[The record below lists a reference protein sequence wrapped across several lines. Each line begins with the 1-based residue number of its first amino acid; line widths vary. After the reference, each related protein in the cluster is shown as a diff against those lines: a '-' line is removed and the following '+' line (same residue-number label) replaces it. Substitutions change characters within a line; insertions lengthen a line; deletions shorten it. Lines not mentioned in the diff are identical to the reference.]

1 VKKELAAKYKFAI
14 GFAWM
19 VITFWSCTNDI
30 NGLGKDLL
38 LPGDLVRVGKVIET
52 NIKAFQ
58 ETDLKQRTDR
68 PVNNLLGSLNDPIF
82 GKTTAD
88 FACQFRLPTYPL
100 YKENDIIDSL
110 VFYTAYKYIYGDT
123 LTPQT
128 FKVYELASDLS
139 ATAKYYQDID
149 LKGLA
154 KSNVLAELN
163 YTPRFKLDSL
173 TTTYG
178 STKKIPKDTVTH
190 EIAFQLDHSLAKYL
204 MKADSLTQSDNDL
217 FVKYFKGLYIEAG
230 DLNQGGTILKIL
242 GSGMLLYYRKDGDT
256 TKYRQSYSISST
268 AARVNRF
275 THDYS
280 QTAFAAY
287 LDKDVTQDS
296 LIYLQTTGGLRA
308 KILIPK
314 LEYWARLIPNVA
326 SSSDTANL
334 IINKA
339 ELIFQVDSASI
350 DTFKYVPA
358 EQLVLAAI
366 DKSKANLDSTYL
378 PSDHSLSAAYYGG
391 IYNSV
396 DKTYRFNIAKHLQDV
411 IEKKKK
417 NYGFYLET
425 AYKNSTF
432 RRVVLKGA
440 NSKTGI
446 KLEITYS
453 KIK

>member
-14 GFAWM
+14 GFACM
-19 VITFWSCTNDI
+19 VLTFWSCTNEINDI
-30 NGLGKDLL
+30 GKDLL
-38 LPGDLVRVGKVIET
+38 LPGDLVHVGKVTET

-58 ETDLKQRTDR
+58 VTDVKQRTDR
-68 PVNNLLGSLNDPIF
+68 PLYNLLGTLNDPVF

-88 FACQFRLPTYPL
+88 FACQFRLPNYPL

-110 VFYTAYKYIYGDT
+110 VYYVAYKEIYGDT
-123 LTPQT
+123 LTPQK
-128 FKVYELASDLS
+128 FRVYELASDLFFENKDHS
-139 ATAKYYQDID
+139 DYKYYQDGD

-154 KSNVLAELN
+154 KSNVLAEKDYIPKYKDTLN
-163 YTPRFKLDSL
+163 
-173 TTTYG
+173 TTT
-178 STKKIPKDTVTH
+178 SVQVVVTH
-190 EIAFQLDHSLAKYL
+190 EIAFQLDHSLARYL
-204 MKADSLTQSDNDL
+204 MKADTATLSNNDL
-217 FVKYFKGLYIEAG
+217 FIKYFKGLYVEAG
-230 DLNQGGTILKIL
+230 DLSEGGTILKVE
-242 GSGMLLYYRKDGDT
+242 GSGMLLYYRKDNDT
-256 TKYRQSYSISST
+256 TKYRQTFSISST

-280 QTAFAAY
+280 NTAFADK
-287 LDKDVTQDS
+287 LDKEGTQDS

-314 LEYWARLIPNVA
+314 LEFWSRLIPNVVN
-326 SSSDTANL
+326 SSDTANL

-339 ELIFQVDSASI
+339 ELIFQVDSATI
-350 DTFKYVPA
+350 DTFKYIPA

-366 DKSKANLDSTYL
+366 DKSKANQDSTYL
-378 PSDHSLSAAYYGG
+378 PSDHSLSTAYYGG
-391 IYNSV
+391 TYNRT
-396 DKTYRFNIAKHLQDV
+396 DKTYRFNIAKHVQDV

-440 NSKTGI
+440 TSKTGI
-446 KLEITYS
+446 RLEITYS